1 MSEEQ
6 YSLSAKSNLV
16 DNSVQQKLGLNQG
29 QVVGQMTNSKAVS
42 AQEIGVFVSGG
53 SVVFQNGLNS
63 HLQAISKKERSIPS
77 LLPYLPN
84 RSDQEFELGQKI
96 QAHFQQSAKSPF
108 VCIVHGDEFQSQDM
122 FLERLQKVS
131 LPRMLKLDTTE
142 NVIKAYCLPW
152 PSGVKELEKIPEYLC
167 KNLADSVEGYSFASA
182 ENINQTFCKYPAP
195 IIVHTHLLTGD
206 WECQGEGII
215 PKLLDF
221 WNNWPELVPSQKI
234 IVCIFIKYQV
244 KRRKSTGFLWFLRP
258 LKLIHRF
265 MKHYRCCK
273 LNQKISQQLYEISQ
287 LEFSQFERLNGVVLP
302 KLSGISRT
310 HVENW
315 VRAEMTKE
323 FIGEAKLEQL
333 IHSVRDMFNHWESQT
348 SSNTIPMD
356 DLAEQLIELLKLQ
369 ISTSD

>member
-16 DNSVQQKLGLNQG
+16 DNSIQQEVGLNQG

-53 SVVFQNGLNS
+53 SVVFQNDPNS
-63 HLQAISKKERSIPS
+63 HLQAISQKARSIPS

-84 RSDQEFELGQKI
+84 RSDQEFELGHKI

-108 VCIVHGDEFQSQDM
+108 VCIIHGDEFQSQDM

-131 LPRMLKLDTTE
+131 LPRILKLDTTK

-152 PSGVKELEKIPEYLC
+152 PSGVKDLEKIPEHLC
-167 KNLADSVEGYSFASA
+167 KNLADAVEGYSFASA
-182 ENINQTFCKYPAP
+182 ENINQTFRKYPAP
-195 IIVHTHLLTGD
+195 IIVHTHLLTED
-206 WECQGEGII
+206 WDCHREGII
-215 PKLLDF
+215 PKILDF
-221 WNNWPELVPSQKI
+221 WNKWPELVPSQKI

-244 KRRKSTGFLWFLRP
+244 KRYKRRGFLSWLRP
-258 LKLIHRF
+258 LKLINRF
-265 MKHYRCCK
+265 LKHYRCCK
-273 LNQKISQQLYEISQ
+273 LNQKIHQQLYEISQ
-287 LEFSQFERLNGVVLP
+287 LEFSQFEKLNGVVLP
-302 KLSGISRT
+302 ELSGISRI

-315 VRAEMTKE
+315 VRGEMTKE
-323 FIGEAKLEQL
+323 FIGEARLEQL
-333 IHSVRDMFNHWESQT
+333 IHSVRDMFNHWELQT

-356 DLAEQLIELLKLQ
+356 DLAEGLIELLKLQ
-369 ISTSD
+369 VSTSD